1 MSVIN
6 RMLQDLQD
14 RKAGLA
20 SSPGMVM
27 PIAAKPP
34 GTQRLLV
41 LLAGGSALIAAVVYA
56 PIPMLGDATAAH
68 TPQPVAVG
76 TAPAS
81 LAPPA
86 PLAAAV
92 AVAAS
97 QAVANEARSETVMSK
112 ASPAPLPSVVAQ
124 PAAATTVAAAAPAS
138 SASSTSEPMPVLA
151 QVNKR
156 VLAETPR
163 QRAQSFYRQ
172 GADQAATGHVRQAV
186 DLALEALKADPS
198 YGEARHFA
206 VALMYEQ
213 QRVAE
218 AEALARE
225 GLAMSRHQGQL
236 AYLLARMLSERGSNQ
251 EAVALLDQQP
261 NLTADGHGLRAGILS
276 QSGDFKRA
284 SQDYQS
290 AAMQQPDNSLWW
302 FGLGVALEALGQPQ
316 EARRVYA
323 KAQSLG
329 MDRADLTAF
338 IDQKLRTLN

>member
-27 PIAAKPP
+27 PVAAKPP

-41 LLAGGSALIAAVVYA
+41 LLAGGSALIAAVAYA
-56 PIPMLGDATAAH
+56 PMPMLGEATAAH

-76 TAPAS
+76 AA
-81 LAPPA
+81 PA
-86 PLAAAV
+86 PLAPTAPLAV
-92 AVAAS
+92 AVAMAAS
-97 QAVANEARSETVMSK
+97 QAQSEK
-112 ASPAPLPSVVAQ
+112 AMPTTSPAPLHPLPVVAK
-124 PAAATTVAAAAPAS
+124 PVAVTTIAATAPAS
-138 SASSTSEPMPVLA
+138 SASPTSVPVPVLA
-151 QVNKR
+151 QVDKR

-163 QRAQSFYRQ
+163 QRAQNFYRQ

-186 DLALEALKADPS
+186 DLALEALKADPG

-329 MDRADLTAF
+329 MDRPDLTAF